1 MKVWHRQQLG
11 FALGQPLACGGTLA
25 LGAVPVAAAVVSDD
39 GVSALLVL
47 AAPDM
52 AAERR
57 RAAALDRAHHL
68 HLVEADVPDVGSPPR
83 RPGVAEDVRA
93 LQLWTGHGRGL
104 LCRRLVLLARAGL
117 PRLLARLPA
126 RL

>member
-11 FALGQPLACGGTLA
+11 FALGQPLACGGALA
-25 LGAVPVAAAVVSDD
+25 LGAVPIAAAVVGDD
-39 GVSALLVL
+39 GMSASLVL
-47 AAPDM
+47 ATPDM

-68 HLVEADVPDVGSPPR
+68 HLVEADVPGVGLPPR
-83 RPGVAEDVRA
+83 RPVVAEDIRD

-104 LCRRLVLLARAGL
+104 LCRRLVLLARVG
-117 PRLLARLPA
+117 LLAGLPA